1 MEVNLSFIK
10 KKMFLYIFL
19 QNVNSYTLNE
29 YNNFWVPLIDVSFIS
44 FSYSMQLAT
53 FKTEVYLLH
62 SLCLPAI
69 DTLSSINML
78 LNQILARE

>member
-1 MEVNLSFIK
+1 MEVNLSFIKK

-44 FSYSMQLAT
+44 FSYSMQ
-53 FKTEVYLLH
+53 F
-62 SLCLPAI
+62 
-69 DTLSSINML
+69 
-78 LNQILARE
+78 